1 MKGNNY
7 SYDTIP
13 YVGSGSV
20 LFSKIDANDKPTG
33 GWSNIGT
40 CNSATA
46 SLSTEALEIKETQ
59 SGKNTVTHK
68 ITTAQNGELSI
79 ETISF
84 KPDVLKD
91 LLFGELYEDAE
102 NPSATFSDAAYLGKV
117 VMVPGFISEI
127 TSVDSEDEMTTY
139 VEGENYI
146 VSDSGIEILKD
157 QSGAANP
164 ITDGDVVVVSYTKAA
179 SQRIEGMINNNVE
192 VAVAFTGVNVADGDK
207 PVKAI
212 YHKVSLTPAQQRQ
225 LISAEQE
232 ATMSI
237 TGTLLAAKYITDPTK
252 SKLFSE
258 EHLA

>member
-1 MKGNNY
+1 MKGNNH
-7 SYDTIP
+7 SFDTIP
-13 YVGSGSV
+13 YVGHGSV
-20 LFSKIDANDKPTG
+20 LFSKIDANDRPTG

-40 CNSATA
+40 CNTATA
-46 SLSTEALEIKETQ
+46 SLSTENLEIKETQ

-68 ITTAQNGELSI
+68 ITTAQSGELSI

-91 LLFGELYEDAE
+91 LLFGEIYDDAE
-102 NPSATFSDAAYLGKV
+102 NATATFSEAAYTGKI
-117 VMVPGFISEI
+117 MLVPGFVSEI
-127 TSVDSEDEMTTY
+127 TAVESQDSMTTF
-139 VEGENYI
+139 VEGENYV

-164 ITDGDVVVVSYTKAA
+164 IVDGDVIVVNYTKAA
-179 SQRIEGMINNNVE
+179 SRRIEGMINNNVE